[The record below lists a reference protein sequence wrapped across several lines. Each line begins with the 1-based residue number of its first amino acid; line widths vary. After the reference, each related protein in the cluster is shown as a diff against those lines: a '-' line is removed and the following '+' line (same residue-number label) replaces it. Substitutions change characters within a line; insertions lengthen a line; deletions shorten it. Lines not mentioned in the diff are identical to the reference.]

1 MKRILCIIVSLVAI
15 ISCGNGNNK
24 KAAAAADE
32 TLRENRVEVLV
43 FYGAQRC
50 ATCRAIEAQSK
61 ELVESAFSKDLASG
75 LLVYRTVDMT
85 TPEGEALADHYE
97 VASSSILLV
106 QHLGDKETVNN
117 LTRMAFST
125 ARNKPEDFR
134 EGLRKRVR
142 ELLNVTPPE
151 ACCEISMED

>member
-1 MKRILCIIVSLVAI
+1 MCLAAL

-32 TLRENRVEVLV
+32 NLRENRVEVLV

-61 ELVESAFSKDLASG
+61 ELVESAFAEDLADG

-97 VASSSILLV
+97 VASSSLLLV

-117 LTRMAFST
+117 LTRFAFST
-125 ARNKPEDFR
+125 ARSKPEEFK
-134 EGLRKRVR
+134 EGLRKEVR
-142 ELLNVTPPE
+142 DLLNVTPPE
-151 ACCEISMED
+151 ACCEISLDE

>member
-1 MKRILCIIVSLVAI
+1 MKRILCIIASLAALV
-15 ISCGNGNNK
+15 SCGNGNNK

-32 TLRENRVEVLV
+32 NLRENRVEVLV

-61 ELVESAFSKDLASG
+61 ELVESAFTEDLASG

-85 TPEGEALADHYE
+85 TPKGEALADHYE

-106 QHLGDKETVNN
+106 KHLGDKESVNN
-117 LTRMAFST
+117 LTRFAFST
-125 ARNKPEDFR
+125 ARNKPEEFK
-134 EGLRKRVR
+134 EGLRKEVR
-142 ELLNVTPPE
+142 DLLNVTPPV
-151 ACCEISMED
+151 ACCEIKAGD

>member
-1 MKRILCIIVSLVAI
+1 MKRILCIIVGFAAL

-32 TLRENRVEVLV
+32 NLRENRVEVLV

-61 ELVESAFSKDLASG
+61 ELVESAFSEDLASG

-97 VASSSILLV
+97 VASSSLLLV

-117 LTRMAFST
+117 LTHFAFST
-125 ARNKPEDFR
+125 ARSKPEEFKD
-134 EGLRKRVR
+134 GLRKEVR
-142 ELLNVTPPE
+142 DLLNVTPPE
-151 ACCEISMED
+151 ACCEISLDE